1 MNRVH
6 MYLWVES
13 CDVEGSVVFCDV
25 IIRSADIITES
36 VCSVDSVYTSSSSLP
51 DVSLMYTLLNI
62 LLTN

>member
-36 VCSVDSVYTSSSSLP
+36 VCSVDSVYTSSSLP
-51 DVSLMYTLLNI
+51 DVSLRYNLLNI